1 MHYPVFPLTVFLAAE
16 AVAVHTVEW
25 WQPLIQ
31 TGAIGGVLL
40 WFMLRVEKRL
50 DSQTKAS
57 NRLARAVECSN
68 RAHLTAFAAL
78 KVIQRLG
85 YKEMAE
91 SELENLDQQS
101 NDDDEDTNR

>member
-1 MHYPVFPLTVFLAAE
+1 MHYPILPAALFVVAD
-16 AVAVHTVEW
+16 AVAAANPAEW

-50 DSQTKAS
+50 DAQTRAS
-57 NRLARAVECSN
+57 NRLARAVECST

-78 KVIQRLG
+78 KTVERLG

-91 SELENLDQQS
+91 IELQKQDT
-101 NDDDEDTNR
+101 DDTDEDSDR